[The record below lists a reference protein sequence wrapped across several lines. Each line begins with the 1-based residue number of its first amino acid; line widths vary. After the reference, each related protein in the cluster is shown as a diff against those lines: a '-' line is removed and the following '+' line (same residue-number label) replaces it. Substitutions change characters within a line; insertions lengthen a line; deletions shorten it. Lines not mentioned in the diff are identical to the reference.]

1 MSTSSLPPALADRIG
16 FLVAR
21 THWVFHE
28 RAQAVLAETG
38 ERLGIK
44 HFGALS
50 VIVDEGPLSQQLLGD
65 RMMVD
70 RTTMV
75 NLIDDL
81 ERAGMVTRDRNPA
94 DRRAYALEATAAG
107 RRWCQEAGV
116 KLVAA
121 QDEIL
126 APLDDRERKQLL
138 TLLQA
143 LLVGQPAELVADP
156 PVEVRPG

>member
-1 MSTSSLPPALADRIG
+1 MSPSLPPALAERVG

-21 THWVFHE
+21 AHWLFHDRVQDVL
-28 RAQAVLAETG
+28 RATG
-38 ERLGIK
+38 EGLGIK

-50 VIVDEGPLSQQLLGD
+50 VIADEGPLSQQLLGD

-75 NLIDDL
+75 ALIDDL
-81 ERAGMVTRDRNPA
+81 ERAGMVTRQRNPS
-94 DRRAYALEATAAG
+94 DRRAYALEATDAG
-107 RRWCQEAGV
+107 RAWERSA
-116 KLVAA
+116 LVGLLAV

-126 APLDDRERKQLL
+126 APLDDAERKQL
-138 TLLQA
+138 TALLQR
-143 LLVGQPAELVADP
+143 LLVGQPAELVANA

>member
-1 MSTSSLPPALADRIG
+1 MSPSLPPALAERIG

-21 THWVFHE
+21 THWIFHE
-28 RAQAVLAETG
+28 RAQEVLSETG
-38 ERLGIK
+38 ERLSIK

-50 VIVDEGPLSQQLLGD
+50 VIADEGPLSQQLLGE

-75 NLIDDL
+75 TVIDEL
-81 ERAGMVTRDRNPA
+81 EQAGMVTRQRNPK

-107 RRWCQEAGV
+107 RKWCSAAAA

-121 QDEIL
+121 QDELL
-126 APLDDRERKQLL
+126 APLDARERAELMG
-138 TLLQA
+138 LLQR
-143 LLVGQPAELVADP
+143 LLLGQPTELVPDP
-156 PVEVRPG
+156 SVEVRPG